1 METSGLERHDV
12 NFLALLSEAN
22 RRRVLDGST
31 RAAYPAGTLAYR
43 PGDPPCAFLI
53 ERGLVRGYWSVPDG
67 RQATVGFLHKNEL
80 VGGATIMNETPW
92 AFLQLV
98 TESRLTTLDLEK
110 VRHLVAT
117 EIEVLSAIA
126 IHLAAQVRHGGVLV
140 AVRSLGNIRERLA
153 YDLLERACRSQ
164 LAAGR
169 LHVRAT
175 HTDLA
180 ASIGSSREVVTRA
193 LKGFRADG
201 IVKTAPGAVRVV
213 DPMRLAMIVRAFAI

>member
-1 METSGLERHDV
+1 LRI
-12 NFLALLSEAN
+12 
-22 RRRVLDGST
+22 LD
-31 RAAYPAGTLAYR
+31 R
-43 PGDPPCAFLI
+43 PGA
-53 ERGLVRGYWSVPDG
+53 RRGYWSVPDG

-92 AFLQLV
+92 AFIQLV

-117 EIEVLSAIA
+117 EIEVLSAVA